1 MSRTRSLSLAL
12 WLAIFLAL
20 WNVPAR
26 AQEAAARNV
35 VLVLVDGLRWQEV
48 FHGADRALI
57 EHEKGG
63 VEDKAALER
72 AFWREDVAARREA
85 LMPFLWR
92 VVAPAGQILGDR
104 DAGCAVDVSNGLK
117 FSYPGYSEMLVG
129 FPDARIASNDKVPNP
144 NVTVLEFL
152 HGRPG
157 FAGQVAAIGVWDVVP
172 SIVNRER
179 CGFFVSAAFEPI
191 TVPPV
196 SAEQALLNRLKTD
209 LPRQWDSMPPD
220 AIGFRSMLE
229 YWKAHAPR
237 VLYFTFGETDEFAHE
252 GRYDRYLQAAQ
263 RTDAAIR
270 ELWETLQH
278 ASSRNASAL
287 HARFAIR
294 IPNGKPFSPAR
305 GQGLGIRGGVPTRE
319 RFPIG
324 PNGRLSPWRL
334 VVAGPMSGRI
344 CCRAVSMSHSVT
356 PTRTKSTT
364 PMSPGSRIGCRCRPR
379 ATKCTSAH
387 PGPSTRRSSRP
398 VLPIPSWQF
407 AWPSPASTISRRAR
421 HRGSTAK
428 PVPPPSLASPLDPSA
443 APATC

>member
-270 ELWETLQH
+270 ELWETLQARPSH
-278 ASSRNASAL
+278 AGKTTLIVAADHGRGRTPEDWSKHGKDVVGAEEIWIAVLGPDTPAL
-287 HARFAIR
+287 GARR
-294 IPNGKPFSPAR
+294 D
-305 GQGLGIRGGVPTRE
+305 
-319 RFPIG
+319 
-324 PNGRLSPWRL
+324 
-334 VVAGPMSGRI
+334 AGPFVQSQI
-344 CCRAVSMSHSVT
+344 AATVAAAVGQDYAAFQ
-356 PTRTKSTT
+356 PKAA
-364 PMSPGSRIGCRCRPR
+364 RPL
-379 ATKCTSAH
+379 A
-387 PGPSTRRSSRP
+387 G
-398 VLPIPSWQF
+398 VL
-407 AWPSPASTISRRAR
+407 AGAR
-421 HRGSTAK
+421 
-428 PVPPPSLASPLDPSA
+428 
-443 APATC
+443 